1 MTEDKTEDFRLRPII
16 NASYPATLAAL
27 SLAVIEIT
35 GVIGISRYILGSGA
49 LTFTICAFT
58 FFFYSIYPKHSVRA
72 QYLWS
77 LTAILFI
84 IGLVFTLLAVL
95 LLLFFVS

>member
-1 MTEDKTEDFRLRPII
+1 MSDYREEEFRLRPIV

-35 GVIGISRYILGSGA
+35 GVSGVSRYILGSGA

-58 FFFYSIYPKHSVRA
+58 FFFYSIYPTRR
-72 QYLWS
+72 YLWS
-77 LTAILFI
+77 ATAIIFI

-95 LLLFFVS
+95 SLLFFVS

>member
-1 MTEDKTEDFRLRPII
+1 MSEDKAEELRLRPIV

-35 GVIGISRYILGSGA
+35 GVSGVSRYILGSGA

-58 FFFYSIYPKHSVRA
+58 FFFYSIYPTRR
-72 QYLWS
+72 YLWS
-77 LTAILFI
+77 ATAMIFI

-95 LLLFFVS
+95 SLLFFVS